1 MTFLQVAMAITLA
14 MNIVAV
20 CLDIEDRL
28 LTPVRRVVAKAALT
42 R

>member
-1 MTFLQVAMAITLA
+1 MLLLQLAMMVTLA

-28 LTPVRRVVAKAALT
+28 LTPAPAAVAEAS
-42 R
+42 